1 MSNTSIKLKKSSV
14 SGKIPLVSDIDYGE
28 LAINYADGKLYYKHN
43 DTSIRSFL
51 DSGQILYLIDSDY
64 LKSIINNTYLIATRP
79 INVVEDPAPL
89 LGGNL
94 NLNGHNITDSGS
106 SGSITMSGNITG
118 GSITGTGDITGS
130 NLISTL
136 SSGDEGGEVKLA
148 VPQTN
153 TTLSGTKVS
162 IDIFQ
167 NKLRIFEEGGT
178 NRGAYI
184 DLTQATAG
192 VGSNLLAGGGG
203 VLFDSTA
210 VNSVLDSATVNGIGL
225 SFSYLNGSISIANTG
240 VIAGTYGSASLV
252 PVLTVNAQG
261 QIDSIGTVSVAG
273 VSSTDW
279 DSSTGNFIIS
289 TADGG
294 SYYTKVTLDPYTTTN
309 LSEGTN
315 LYYTTARADSAFD
328 VRLATKSTT
337 NLSEG
342 TNLYYTKSRADS
354 DARNALTG
362 STGITYTKST
372 GIISTNDGQIVHDN
386 LSGFVANEHID
397 HSGVS
402 ITAGSGLTGGGDITT
417 SRTLNIGQGTGIT
430 VSADAISTNDG
441 QIVHDNLSGFVA
453 NEHIDHSS
461 VSITAGSGLT
471 GGGDITTS
479 RTLNIGQGTGITVSA
494 DAISTNDGQ
503 IVHDNLSGFVANEH
517 IDHSTVNITAGS
529 GLTGGGSIAAT
540 RTLAIDSSGLATYF
554 SKVIVHDNTNGFVA
568 NEHIDHSGVTLTA
581 GNGLTGGGTIE
592 TSRTF
597 AVGAGVGIKVSA
609 DEVSI
614 DSAEIVNYASPIRSL
629 LSAGTGITYSAA
641 TGAISTNDGAIVHD
655 NLSGFVANEHIDH
668 TSVTL
673 TAGSGLTGGGDISTS
688 RTFNIGQGTG
698 ITVSADAISTNDGQI
713 VHDNLSGFV
722 ANEHID
728 HSLVSIIAGNGLTG
742 GGNITASRTLSIDS
756 SQIRGLFS
764 AGTGVTYSS
773 GVISIGQAV
782 GTGNTPTF
790 TGLSAGS
797 AKITSLATPTVAT
810 DAANKSYVDTVAA
823 ASLHYHD
830 PVRVEAPLNLNA
842 TYNNGT
848 DGVGAT
854 LTNAGTQAALV
865 VDGVA
870 VDSADRVLVY
880 EQTTQ
885 TQNGVYV
892 VTHKGSPTSN
902 WVLTRSAD
910 TNSYAASSPTSLG
923 KGDAFYVREGL
934 TGAGE
939 LYVMNTEGT
948 ITFGTTNITFSQI
961 SSAQIYKAG
970 YGIELSGTTFSVDSD
985 RVVLSVNS
993 LKGNITAT
1001 NLLDAIKT
1009 VDGTTSGLDAD
1020 LLDGNHASAFYLAT
1034 NPSGYTTN
1042 TGTVTSV
1049 DMTVPNGFA
1058 ISGRPITSSGTLALA
1073 YSAGYQGF
1081 TSTEA
1086 TKLAGIETG
1095 ATADMTASEILTAI
1109 KTVDGS
1115 GSGLDA
1121 DLLDGLN
1128 PTTAATGSTIVSR
1141 DASGNFSAGSVTLS
1155 QIISSANSNFKVE
1168 PNSTSYLREL
1178 YVTTSNGGST
1188 GYTQINEAS
1197 VYMLNDSSGKDI
1209 SLSVGANAYI
1219 NTNYNFG
1226 IGTNIPTSKLHV
1238 VGNIAVTGTVDG
1250 RDVSVDGTKLDGIE
1264 AGATADM
1271 TASEILTAI
1280 KTVDGTTS
1288 GLDADLLDGN
1298 HASAFYL
1305 ATNPNGYTTN
1315 TGTVTSVDMTVPTG
1329 FDISG
1334 RPITSSGT
1342 LALTYSAGY
1351 QGFTSTEASKLA
1363 GIEAGATADMTASE
1377 ILTAIKTV
1385 DGASSGLDADLLDG
1399 QHGSYYRINVYN
1411 SSGTLLN

>member
-64 LKSIINNTYLIATRP
+64 LKSIINSTYLIANRP
-79 INVVEDPAPL
+79 INLLEDSNPA
-89 LGGNL
+89 LGNNL

-118 GSITGTGDITGS
+118 GNVTATGDISGT
-130 NLISTL
+130 NLISTM
-136 SSGDEGGEVKLA
+136 SSGDEGGEIKLA
-148 VPQTN
+148 KPVTN
-153 TTLSGTKVS
+153 TSLAGTGVI
-162 IDIFQ
+162 IDVYQ
-167 NKLRIFEEGGT
+167 NRLRFFEQGSP

-184 DLTQATAG
+184 DLTTADSNLGTNLLAASAPGDGTLTLAVSGTGLSGSASFTANQYTGSTFTVTSNATSANTAGAIVARDSSGNFTAG
-192 VGSNLLAGGGG
+192 VITGDQVISTNNGAGTNFKVGDDVWIGDVNLDNTIRITGQQDATKGYIIFGNSNATALGRSGTGRLTYGGNAVILAG
-203 VLFDSTA
+203 DSG
-210 VNSVLDSATVNGIGL
+210 TVT
-225 SFSYLNGSISIANTG
+225 SSMIANTG
-240 VIAGTYGSASLV
+240 VAAGTYGSASRV
-252 PVLTVNAQG
+252 PVLTVNSQG
-261 QIDSIGTVSVAG
+261 QVDSIGTVSVAG
-273 VSSTDW
+273 VSSTSW
-279 DSSTGNFIIS
+279 DSSAGNLIIN

-294 SYYTKVTLDPYTTTN
+294 SYYTKVTLTPYTTSN
-309 LSEGTN
+309 LNEGTN
-315 LYYTTARADSAFD
+315 KYYTQ
-328 VRLATKSTT
+328 L
-337 NLSEG
+337 
-342 TNLYYTKSRADS
+342 RADS

-362 STGITYTKST
+362 STGITYTRST
-372 GIISTNDGQIVHDN
+372 GVITTNDGQIVHDN

-397 HSGVS
+397 HTSVTL
-402 ITAGSGLTGGGDITT
+402 TAGSGLTGGGDISA
-417 SRTLNIGQGTGIT
+417 SRTFNIGQGTGIT

-461 VSITAGSGLT
+461 VSI
-471 GGGDITTS
+471 I
-479 RTLNIGQGTGITVSA
+479 
-494 DAISTNDGQ
+494 
-503 IVHDNLSGFVANEH
+503 
-517 IDHSTVNITAGS
+517 
-529 GLTGGGSIAAT
+529 
-540 RTLAIDSSGLATYF
+540 
-554 SKVIVHDNTNGFVA
+554 
-568 NEHIDHSGVTLTA
+568 A
-581 GNGLTGGGTIE
+581 GNGLTGGGTI
-592 TSRTF
+592 
-597 AVGAGVGIKVSA
+597 
-609 DEVSI
+609 
-614 DSAEIVNYASPIRSL
+614 AS
-629 LSAGTGITYSAA
+629 T
-641 TGAISTNDGAIVHD
+641 
-655 NLSGFVANEHIDH
+655 
-668 TSVTL
+668 
-673 TAGSGLTGGGDISTS
+673 
-688 RTFNIGQGTG
+688 
-698 ITVSADAISTNDGQI
+698 
-713 VHDNLSGFV
+713 
-722 ANEHID
+722 
-728 HSLVSIIAGNGLTG
+728 
-742 GGNITASRTLSIDS
+742 RTLSIDS
-756 SQIRGLFS
+756 AQIRGLFS

-790 TGLSAGS
+790 NGLSASS
-797 AKITSLATPTVAT
+797 AKITSLATPTVGT
-810 DAANKSYVDTVAA
+810 DAANKSYVDTVAS

-830 PVRVEAPLNLNA
+830 PVRVESPINLNA

-923 KGDAFYVREGL
+923 KGDAFYVKEGV

-1020 LLDGNHASAFYLAT
+1020 LLDGQHGSYYYQAS
-1034 NPSGYTTN
+1034 
-1042 TGTVTSV
+1042 
-1049 DMTVPNGFA
+1049 
-1058 ISGRPITSSGTLALA
+1058 
-1073 YSAGYQGF
+1073 
-1081 TSTEA
+1081 
-1086 TKLAGIETG
+1086 
-1095 ATADMTASEILTAI
+1095 
-1109 KTVDGS
+1109 
-1115 GSGLDA
+1115 
-1121 DLLDGLN
+1121 
-1128 PTTAATGSTIVSR
+1128 
-1141 DASGNFSAGSVTLS
+1141 
-1155 QIISSANSNFKVE
+1155 
-1168 PNSTSYLREL
+1168 
-1178 YVTTSNGGST
+1178 
-1188 GYTQINEAS
+1188 
-1197 VYMLNDSSGKDI
+1197 
-1209 SLSVGANAYI
+1209 
-1219 NTNYNFG
+1219 
-1226 IGTNIPTSKLHV
+1226 
-1238 VGNIAVTGTVDG
+1238 
-1250 RDVSVDGTKLDGIE
+1250 
-1264 AGATADM
+1264 
-1271 TASEILTAI
+1271 
-1280 KTVDGTTS
+1280 
-1288 GLDADLLDGN
+1288 
-1298 HASAFYL
+1298 
-1305 ATNPNGYTTN
+1305 NPNGYTTN

-1329 FDISG
+1329 FAISG

-1363 GIEAGATADMTASE
+1363 GIESGATADQSASE
-1377 ILTAIKTV
+1377 ILSLLLTV